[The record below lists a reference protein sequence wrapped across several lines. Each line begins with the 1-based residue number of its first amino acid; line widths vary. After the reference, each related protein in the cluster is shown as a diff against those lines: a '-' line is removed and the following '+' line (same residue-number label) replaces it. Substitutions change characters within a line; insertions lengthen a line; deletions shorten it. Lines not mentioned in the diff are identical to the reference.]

1 VDTIDIHLYVI
12 IIVEMKVDVA
22 IPKTKFDFFTYN
34 SHEDLQVGDLV
45 LVPLRKSLKY
55 GIVVKTNSQ
64 RYIEGIKEVEEV
76 IEKKFIPLNLLRL
89 NKWLAEYYLSTLG
102 DVLRLTLPSK
112 ILKKYAPA
120 ERPHELP
127 SVAKMPAPTYP
138 QNNAIKRILNAL
150 KTGQFTTFLLYG
162 ITGSGKTEVYLR
174 CVDEVIKNGGRALV
188 LVPEISMTPLLFKRF
203 QERFH
208 NEVVTIHSSLTGKDR
223 RRLWYAIK
231 QGEYRVIIG
240 PRSTIFVP
248 IPDLKIIIVDEEHD
262 QSYKEHERMP
272 RYNARDVAVMRG
284 KFENAIVVLGS
295 ATPQIESY
303 YNAGIGKYQLLT
315 LRERI
320 DKKSLPTIDMIN
332 LRERHKKFITEELK
346 SKIEEVLKK
355 DEQVIL
361 FLNRRGFAPHLVC
374 PSCGFVAKCPYCH
387 LPMVYHKPEKD
398 DGASL
403 SCHIC
408 GYKTKKINICP
419 KCKRTTLLYRGAGI
433 QRIEEMVNTIV
444 KQVANETVVLR
455 LDRDTARKKGQ
466 AEAIFRTFEQGRAK
480 VLLGTQLVTKGFD
493 FPEVTLVGIVNAD
506 IILNLP
512 DFRSSERTFQILTQV
527 AGRSGRGKKPG
538 TVLMQTYHP
547 EQYSILFSQLQN
559 YPKFYVREMKLRKEL
574 NFPPFSKLILLRLKG
589 ADEEAVWSEAEKI
602 FEIFKRMKNIKVF
615 GPNRSFY
622 YKIREKY
629 RVFILIKMPKH
640 FKQRKLRF
648 LISYKPKK
656 CILDIDVDPLET
668 F

>member
-1 VDTIDIHLYVI
+1 MHTIDIRLYVI
-12 IIVEMKVDVA
+12 IIIEMKIDVA
-22 IPKTKFDFFTYN
+22 IPKTRFDFFTYN
-34 SHEDLQVGDLV
+34 SQENLQVGDLV
-45 LVPLRKSLKY
+45 LVPLRKAMKY
-55 GIVVKTNSQ
+55 GVVVKTNSQ
-64 RYIEGIKEVEEV
+64 RYVEGIKDVKEV
-76 IEKKFIPLNLLRL
+76 IEKNFIPQNLLRL
-89 NKWLAEYYLSTLG
+89 NEWIAEYYLSTLG
-102 DVLRLTLPSK
+102 EVLRFALPSK
-112 ILKKYAPA
+112 ILKKYVPA
-120 ERPHELP
+120 KRLREFP
-127 SVAKMPAPTYP
+127 SLAKMPAPTYP
-138 QNNAIKRILNAL
+138 QNNAIKRILDAL
-150 KTGQFTTFLLYG
+150 KKGQFATFLLYG

-188 LVPEISMTPLLFKRF
+188 LVPEISLTPLLFKKF
-203 QERFH
+203 HERFH
-208 NEVVTIHSSLTGKDR
+208 NEVVTIHSSLTDKER

-231 QGEYRVIIG
+231 QGEYSVVIG
-240 PRSTIFVP
+240 PRSTVFVP
-248 IPDLKIIIVDEEHD
+248 VPDLKIIIVDEEHD

-272 RYNARDVAVMRG
+272 HYNARDVAVMRG
-284 KFENAIVVLGS
+284 KFENAVVVLGS

-303 YNAGIGKYQLLT
+303 YNAGIDKYQLLT
-315 LRERI
+315 LKERI

-332 LRERHKKFITEELK
+332 LREKHKRFISDELE
-346 SKIEEVLKK
+346 SKIKEVLNK
-355 DEQVIL
+355 DEQIIL

-398 DGASL
+398 DGATL

-408 GYKTKKINICP
+408 SYKTRKISICP
-419 KCKRTTLLYRGAGI
+419 KCERTTLLYRGAGI

-444 KQVANETVVLR
+444 KHVAHEPLVIR

-466 AEAIFRTFEQGRAK
+466 AEAIFRTFEQGKAK

-512 DFRSSERTFQILTQV
+512 DFRSSERTFQVLTQV

-559 YPKFYVREMKLRKEL
+559 YPKFYAQEMKLRKEL
-574 NFPPFSKLILLRLKG
+574 NFPPFSKLILLRFKG
-589 ADEEAVWSEAEKI
+589 EDEKAVWSEAENI
-602 FEIFKRMKNIKVF
+602 FEILKRMKDIKIF

-622 YKIREKY
+622 YKIRKRY
-629 RVFILIKMPKH
+629 RVFILIKMPKQ
-640 FKQRKLRF
+640 FKQKKLRF
-648 LISYKPKK
+648 LNSYRPKK